1 MVVGIQA
8 RIVHVQQVLKVLSPQ
23 QHEVQEAIK
32 VALKTKR
39 AEMQLIQPHLT
50 FRVKISIW
58 LSMVCLILL

>member
-1 MVVGIQA
+1 VVVVIQA

-23 QHEVQEAIK
+23 QHGVQEVIK

-39 AEMQLIQPHLT
+39 AEMQLTPPHPA